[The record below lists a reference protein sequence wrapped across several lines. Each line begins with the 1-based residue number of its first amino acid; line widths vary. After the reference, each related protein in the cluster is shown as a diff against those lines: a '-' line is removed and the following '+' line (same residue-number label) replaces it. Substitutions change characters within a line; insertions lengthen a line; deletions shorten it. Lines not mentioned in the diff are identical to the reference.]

1 MALKA
6 FFDRRVSVILPS
18 SWRVERLVSCVE
30 RLWATVRGFD
40 VECIVVTE
48 DPETRTR
55 MGGIYGSDASDA
67 SDYLDE
73 SGVRVIELPQW
84 FGEWRPRALE
94 AWNLG
99 ASVATGTVLVLGAD
113 DLWWFHGWIGEMLEQ
128 MAGFP
133 DGEGMVGFNDLHHD
147 GNKLSTHFA
156 VGRQFAVETLGG
168 CLVCPRYQHFYVD
181 QEAMAR
187 AKRAGRFSWA
197 SNAVVEHL
205 HPAFQTAPTDRLYE
219 GTKRFFEADS
229 EMFLARARLGWPD
242 DFEPVLVRA
251 VGYDRSDVS
260 DGSDGSTRMR

>member
-1 MALKA
+1 MALKD

-48 DPETRTR
+48 DEDSSTALRSAQNDR
-55 MGGIYGSDASDA
+55 
-67 SDYLDE
+67 L
-73 SGVRVIELPQW
+73 RVVELPQW

-113 DLWWFHGWIGEMLEQ
+113 DLWWFHGWIGEMMEQ
-128 MAGFP
+128 MAGLP

-147 GNKLSTHFA
+147 GNRLSTHFA
-156 VGRQFAVETLGG
+156 VGRQFAIETLGG
-168 CLVCPRYQHFYVD
+168 CLVCPRYQHYYVD

-187 AKRAGRFSWA
+187 AKRAGRFTWA

-205 HPAFQTAPTDRLYE
+205 HPVFKTAPTDRLYE
-219 GTKRFFEADS
+219 GTKRFFDADS

-242 DFEPVLVRA
+242 DFEAVIAPA
-251 VGYDRSDVS
+251 VG
-260 DGSDGSTRMR
+260 